1 MLKRKSISSR
11 SSNRI
16 GESETVSQETSAKL
30 RNYGICVGIEVL
42 IAFLVI
48 WSKGFFTDSVAVNIQ
63 ILSDAFFVSG
73 ILMTLFAG
81 MLYISS
87 EGALIGIGFVL
98 RNVVLTFI
106 PMGRAK
112 HELYADYRAR
122 KLKDA
127 KKHDNTPILVT
138 GLIFLAIG
146 IVFTVIWSAAFY
158 NV

>member
-1 MLKRKSISSR
+1 MNDKTKEMLTKY
-11 SSNRI
+11 
-16 GESETVSQETSAKL
+16 A
-30 RNYGICVGIEVL
+30 ICVGIEVF

-48 WSKGFFTDSVAVNIQ
+48 WSKGFFTDRAAVNVQ

-81 MLYISS
+81 MLYISG
-87 EGALIGIGFVL
+87 EGALLGIGFIL

-106 PMGRAK
+106 PMGRMK
-112 HELYADYRAR
+112 HEKYADYRAR
-122 KLKDA
+122 KLSKA
-127 KKHDNTPILVT
+127 KTRSNRCILVT

-146 IVFTVIWSAAFY
+146 VLFTAIWHVKFY